1 MTLRKLSIFL
11 EVAKEKNMT
20 RASKTMHISQPAIS
34 QIIKELEGEYRVKL
48 LERIGK
54 KLYLTDEGELLSNYA
69 RRILNLYGEFEEKV
83 EDGKKLKRGKLRIGA
98 STTIGIYI
106 MPQLIKAFKEKYPFI
121 DVNISVE
128 NTEHIANMLINNEI
142 DIAFVEGNLNIDELE
157 SEFIWIDELVFIA
170 SKNHKW
176 NKREKLSKKD
186 IEEAE
191 FILRE
196 IGSGTR
202 QIFEERLK
210 QERYKINNILTLGN
224 TEAIKKIVEEDM
236 GVSCISKL
244 TVEEEIKK
252 GSLIEKRAKFNITR
266 EFKYVY
272 HKDKFFSNLLMI
284 FLEFAIEYKN

>member
-128 NTEHIANMLINNEI
+128 NTGHIANMLINNEI

-202 QIFEERLK
+202 QIFEEKLK

>member
-202 QIFEERLK
+202 QIFEEKLK

>member
-1 MTLRKLSIFL
+1 MTMRKLSIFL

-34 QIIKELEGEYRVKL
+34 QIIKELEDEYEVKL
-48 LERIGK
+48 LQRIGK
-54 KLYLTDEGELLSNYA
+54 KLHLTDEGELLCNYA

-83 EDGKKLKRGKLRIGA
+83 EEGKNLEGGNLHIGA

-106 MPQLIKAFKEKYPFI
+106 MPQLIKAFKEKYPLI
-121 DVNISVE
+121 SVNIKIE
-128 NTEHIANMLINNEI
+128 NTENIANMLLNNEI
-142 DIAFVEGNLNIDELE
+142 DIAFVEGDLNIDELE
-157 SEFIWIDELVFIA
+157 SNFIWTDELIFIG
-170 SKNHKW
+170 SKKHSW
-176 NKREKLSKKD
+176 SKREKLSKKD

-196 IGSGTR
+196 VGSGTR
-202 QIFEERLK
+202 QIFEDKLK
-210 QERYKINNILTLGN
+210 KEGYKIKNILTLGN

-252 GSLIEKRAKFNITR
+252 GTLIGKKARFDITR
-266 EFKYVY
+266 EFKYVH
-272 HKDKFFSNLLMI
+272 HKDKFFSNLLKT
-284 FLEFAIEYKN
+284 FLDFAKEYQK